1 MHCNDYT
8 YQMQI
13 YKFKPILK
21 TVIWGGDKIAKSKG
35 IADAPD
41 NVGESWELSGVPG
54 SESVVADGPES
65 GLTINELIS
74 KHKAD
79 LLGHD
84 AYAKH
89 GDKFPLLIK
98 FIDANH
104 NLSVQVHPN
113 DELARKRHNC
123 PGKTEMWYII
133 DALPKSKIYSGFSKP
148 VTAEDYPRLV
158 ADGRI
163 MDAIASYEAASGD
176 VFFLPS
182 GRVHAIGEGIFL
194 AEIQQN
200 SDITYRIYD
209 YNRLD
214 ANGKPRQL
222 HTDQARDAIDYSPC
236 YTGPAAYD
244 RSSVYAPLV
253 DSPQFKVSKYEI
265 NGRVSVPDSDSFVI
279 AICLKGNMRISAQG
293 MDDSSLSQFE
303 TALIPACAR
312 QIEFSGNATLLVATL

>member
-1 MHCNDYT
+1 
-8 YQMQI
+8 MQI

-21 TVIWGGDKIAKSKG
+21 TVIWGGDKISKSKG
-35 IADAPD
+35 IADAPE

-54 SESVVADGPES
+54 SESVVAGGPES

-113 DELARKRHNC
+113 DALARERHNC
-123 PGKTEMWYII
+123 SGKTEMWYII
-133 DALPKSKIYSGFSKP
+133 DALPKSKIYSGFSKK
-148 VTAEDYPRLV
+148 VTADDYPSLV
-158 ADGRI
+158 ANGMI
-163 MDAIASYEAASGD
+163 MDVIASYEAASGD
-176 VFFLPS
+176 VFFLPA

-214 ANGKPRQL
+214 ANGQPRQL
-222 HTDQARDAIDYSPC
+222 HTEQARDAIDYAPS
-236 YTGPAAYD
+236 YTGPVAYD
-244 RSSVYAPLV
+244 CDSACAELI
-253 DSPQFKVSKYEI
+253 DSPQFKVSKYEVD
-265 NGRVSVPDSDSFVI
+265 GTAAVPDPDSFVI
-279 AICLKGNMRISAQG
+279 AICLKGNVRISAQS
-293 MDDSSLSQFE
+293 MDACALSQFE

-312 QIEFSGNATLLVATL
+312 RIAFSGKATLLVATL